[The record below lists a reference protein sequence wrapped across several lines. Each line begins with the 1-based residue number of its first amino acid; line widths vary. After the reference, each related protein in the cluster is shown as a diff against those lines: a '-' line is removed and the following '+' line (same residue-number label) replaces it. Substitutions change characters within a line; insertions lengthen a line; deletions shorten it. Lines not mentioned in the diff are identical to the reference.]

1 MSSVEISAPAA
12 QAATTPRTVNVQ
24 VVPEYP
30 GVQFTLD
37 GIPAVTGSGG
47 RVTVPDPNLT
57 DPAQNLV
64 LNEQQLGP
72 TLRVSLDRVQKDPN
86 HGAFSR
92 NLVVELDADSAV
104 TINLLTPQRKE
115 LPLTE
120 VESVTLNDSLGRTT
134 RISPTQLRA
143 PVWLASSRPSKV
155 TDGVSSRLVT
165 YSVKSVMVRGTNVV
179 NSGQLRFTT
188 ANHSLTWNVPVILH
202 SLTVVGD
209 DLLAA
214 KPAGTSVRLTYP
226 NGTVQTIPFGPHH
239 RVTLSDLPRGSYGVK
254 VLGGLVPL
262 ASTVRLSRDQAAAE
276 IVVTAGDMVE
286 IVAIL
291 LAMLAV
297 IVAAGIIGRRRRHSK
312 RQREGEADAT
322 LA

>member
-1 MSSVEISAPAA
+1 MCAVEIAAPAA
-12 QAATTPRTVNVQ
+12 QAATTPRTVNVV

-30 GVQFTLD
+30 GVQFTL
-37 GIPAVTGSGG
+37 GGTPAVTGPGG
-47 RVTVPDPNLT
+47 TVTVVDPNLN
-57 DPAQNLV
+57 DAAQNLV

-72 TLRVSLDRVQKDPN
+72 YLRVSLDRVANDPN
-86 HGAFSR
+86 HGVFSR
-92 NLVVELDADSAV
+92 RLVVELDADSAV
-104 TINLLTPQRKE
+104 TIHPLTPQRTA

-134 RISPTQLRA
+134 RISPSQLRA
-143 PVWLASSRPSKV
+143 PVWLASSRPSPV

-179 NSGQLRFTT
+179 NSGQLRFT
-188 ANHSLTWNVPVILH
+188 ANRSLTWNVPVILH
-202 SLTVVGD
+202 SLTVVGN

-226 NGTVQTIPFGPHH
+226 NGTVQTTPFGPRH
-239 RVTLSDLPRGSYGVK
+239 RVTLFDLPRGSYGVK

-262 ASTVRLSRDQAAAE
+262 ASTVRLSRDQAATE
-276 IVVTAGDMVE
+276 IVITAGDMAE
-286 IVAIL
+286 IFAIL
-291 LAMLAV
+291 LAVLAV

-312 RQREGEADAT
+312 RQREGEAGAT